1 MQSTPASGAASPFPA
16 RRGSVSVGMKFNLN
30 SLSDLAAAGFDDI
43 IDARSPSEFAEDRLP
58 GALSLPVLDD
68 AERAQV
74 GTMYV
79 QKSRFGARKLGAALV
94 LKNVARHLETELAGH
109 DGAWRPLVYCW
120 RGGQRSGTFGWLLRE
135 IGWRAETLD
144 GGYRTYRR
152 LVVQNLYDRPLK
164 HRLVVLQGMTCTGK
178 TELLHRLD
186 ARGAQ
191 VLDLEGLARHRGSV
205 FGARAEPQPS
215 QKAFENAV
223 AQVLGGFDPA
233 RPVLVE
239 SESSKVGNLSVP
251 PQVWKGM
258 IAAPRVRVDVPL
270 RARAAFFPVAYPD
283 LVADPEAFSALIGK
297 LRPLHGLARIA
308 QWQGLVAEGAFSDVA
323 AELMV
328 HHYDPRYGKS
338 ADRHSDA
345 VVASVV
351 LDDLAKATVDQVLPD
366 LEAAIAAADRGR
378 EGQDL

>member
-1 MQSTPASGAASPFPA
+1 
-16 RRGSVSVGMKFNLN
+16 MKFNLN

-94 LKNVARHLETELAGH
+94 LKNVARHLEADLAGR

-152 LVVQNLYDRPLK
+152 LVVQDLYDRPLV
-164 HRLVVLQGMTCTGK
+164 HRLVVLEGMTCTGK

-186 ARGAQ
+186 GRGEQ

-205 FGARAEPQPS
+205 FGGRAEPQPS
-215 QKAFENAV
+215 QKAFESTI
-223 AQVLGGFDPA
+223 AQMLGGFDPA

-239 SESSKVGNLSVP
+239 SESSKVGNLLVP
-251 PQVWKGM
+251 PQVWKAM
-258 IAAPRVRVDVPL
+258 IAAPRVRIDVPL

-283 LVADPEAFSALIGK
+283 LVADPEAFSALIGR
-297 LRPLHGLARIA
+297 LRPLHGRARIA
-308 QWQGLVAEGAFSDVA
+308 EWQGLVAEGAFSDVA

-345 VVASVV
+345 VVANVA
-351 LDDLAKATVDQVLPD
+351 LDDLATATVDQMLPD
-366 LEAAIAAADRGR
+366 LEAAIAVADRAR
-378 EGQDL
+378 EGRDS